1 MGYLDNINQKKRFGP
16 SSTDGQDQFGRLEQ
30 PEDSFKPY
38 TPSATLGGAEAN
50 QNIESMKFDSSPD
63 VSQAATSGAAAGA
76 MGGAASAGITMGGA
90 LLSSYL
96 AQKAADER
104 ARRDRS
110 VQIAQNQ
117 ADGEQNSMKF
127 LDSVYRGA
135 LR

>member
-1 MGYLDNINQKKRFGP
+1 
-16 SSTDGQDQFGRLEQ
+16 
-30 PEDSFKPY
+30 
-38 TPSATLGGAEAN
+38 
-50 QNIESMKFDSSPD
+50 
-63 VSQAATSGAAAGA
+63 